1 MRILVVFSCLLL
13 IGTSLLAQIRIDS
26 SFAFQTDPAKKYSL
40 FIPDGYDE
48 NTPHRLMLALHPFNP
63 ANWDAIAW
71 CDTLITFGTMTD
83 LIIVCPDGDVDGAID
98 DPIDIAFTTALM
110 DSMQTWYNIDLD
122 KQYCMGFSWGGKTTY
137 TYGLDNYEMFGG
149 FMPIGA
155 AINGTSE
162 IDNILSNAAGL
173 PWYLVHGGSDSPND
187 RFYPLL
193 EGLENNNAL
202 TNSLLMPGV
211 GHTINFANRDQ
222 ILTDAF
228 LWLDSAN
235 CGLLTHVEEQVKELK
250 FNVFPSILSSGDQLH
265 VTIEVPNSSA
275 YEMTLFGMNGELV
288 LTQRVLFSEGRNQLD
303 ISTDSL
309 SPGSYIFLLEGNGMN
324 ENTTIVIQ

>member
-1 MRILVVFSCLLL
+1 MLASSPSLEKYSSMRSLVVLMCLFLF
-13 IGTSLLAQIRIDS
+13 GTSLTAQTRIDS
-26 SFAFQTDPAKKYSL
+26 SFSFQTDPEKKYSL
-40 FIPDGYDE
+40 FVPDGYDE
-48 NTPHRLMLALHPFNP
+48 NTPHRLMMALHPFNP

-71 CDTLITFGTMTD
+71 CDTLVTFGTMTD
-83 LIIVCPDGDVDGAID
+83 LIIVCPDGDTDGAID

-110 DSMQTWYNIDLD
+110 DSMQVWYNIDLD
-122 KQYCMGFSWGGKTTY
+122 KQYCMGFSWGGKSTY

-155 AINGTSE
+155 AINGTGE
-162 IDNILSNAAGL
+162 IDNVLSNAAGL
-173 PWYLVHGGSDSPND
+173 PWYLIHGGSDSPND
-187 RFYPLL
+187 R
-193 EGLENNNAL
+193 
-202 TNSLLMPGV
+202 LLMPGV

-228 LWLDSAN
+228 FWVDSAN
-235 CGLLTHVEEQVKELK
+235 CGLLTQVEEQVKELK

-265 VTIEVPNSSA
+265 VTIDVPNSSA

-288 LTQRVLFSEGRNQLD
+288 LSQKALFSEGRNQLD

-309 SPGSYIFLLEGNGMN
+309 SPGSYIFLIEGNGTN